1 MEVAPPH
8 KLFTLSILLTM
19 LSLISIF
26 SLLTLLTS
34 CKHCKLQ
41 CSNSG
46 MSAYIYWYMV
56 SNHWLQ
62 CYRITAIW
70 LNGLLGKLWDGL
82 TEWIP
87 LR

>member
-56 SNHWLQ
+56 TALQ
-62 CYRITAIW
+62 NYSYMAYWAFRQIVGQT
-70 LNGLLGKLWDGL
+70 DRVD
-82 TEWIP
+82 TP
-87 LR
+87 